1 MLSKV
6 PTFSLIKNTVVIAVT
21 LALVGCGSRTV
32 NVSYQPP
39 AEATSSDWF
48 PIPTATERTVTDG
61 ERTLDRPPLVL
72 AESRAVNNSDSP
84 LNVTE
89 TTDSFGNISLAV
101 NRGASLTWELLDS
114 SVTRLGW
121 PVSDRNRSEYRLQLR
136 DADVAAS
143 NGVFARIGRFFNDE
157 HQPVHLILVPRI
169 DQTTISAEFEDGT
182 VLPQEDNQRL
192 MAQLREQMRQGG

>member
-1 MLSKV
+1 MSKYSFIFV
-6 PTFSLIKNTVVIAVT
+6 AVLV
-21 LALVGCGSRTV
+21 LAGCGSRTV

-39 AEATSSDWF
+39 GNAMPGDWF
-48 PIPTATERTVTDG
+48 PVPTETERTVTDG
-61 ERTLDRPPLVL
+61 ERTVERPPLVL
-72 AESRAVNNSDSP
+72 ADSKTINDSESP
-84 LNVTE
+84 LSVTE
-89 TTDSFGNISLAV
+89 TTDSFGNVSLAV

-143 NGVFARIGRFFNDE
+143 NGIFARMGRLFDDE

>member
-1 MLSKV
+1 MKNAAVFAAVLML
-6 PTFSLIKNTVVIAVT
+6 A
-21 LALVGCGSRTV
+21 GCGSRTV

-39 AEATSSDWF
+39 GEAVPGDWF
-48 PIPTATERTVTDG
+48 PIPTATERTVTEG

-72 AESRAVNNSDSP
+72 AESKTIGNADSP
-84 LNVTE
+84 LNVSE
-89 TTDSFGNISLAV
+89 TTDSFGNVSLAV
-101 NRGASLTWELLDS
+101 NRDASLTWELLDS

-143 NGVFARIGRFFNDE
+143 NGLFARMGRLFDDE

>member
-6 PTFSLIKNTVVIAVT
+6 LKFSLFKNAVVCAVVLT
-21 LALVGCGSRTV
+21 LVGCGSRTV

-39 AEATSSDWF
+39 GEAMPGDWF

-72 AESRAVNNSDSP
+72 AESRTLSNSDSA
-84 LNVTE
+84 LTVTE
-89 TTDSFGNISLAV
+89 TTDSFGNVSLAV

-136 DADVAAS
+136 DAEVAAS
-143 NGVFARIGRFFNDE
+143 NGIFARIGRLFDDE

-182 VLPQEDNQRL
+182 VLPQEDNQQL